1 MIRFEAPYK
10 AKESCLPTRSHSSC
24 LPVDGVPVGL
34 LGMLYSCRR
43 PDGSIRHVN
52 DDLADEVP
60 ALEKPICLAML
71 REGEDLSDD
80 RLDLG
85 HLHRCEQGFETGP
98 GTRRDAR
105 ERDGSRENGNRRW
118 AAADPAS
125 EADHANLAADP
136 G

>member
-1 MIRFEAPYK
+1 MIRFEAPYN

-60 ALEKPICLAML
+60 ALEEPICLAIL

-80 RLDLG
+80 RLNLG
-85 HLHRCEQGFETGP
+85 HRHRREQGFEVGP
-98 GTRRDAR
+98 RTN
-105 ERDGSRENGNRRW
+105 RDGRDRQASREDVNWR
-118 AAADPAS
+118 
-125 EADHANLAADP
+125 
-136 G
+136 